1 VLCLLGPSEL
11 RSQDGVRS
19 LELRPKGLA
28 LVAYLALAEGPQTRS
43 RLADLLFPEAL
54 KPRDSL
60 RWYLSYLRRR
70 LPDALTVDRTN
81 VSARIATDVAA
92 FRSGAARILDG
103 SPLSEAAE
111 TLALYRGDLCQGL
124 VLDASAEFDN
134 WLYVQD
140 DELRRLFRRA
150 TQAFAQRALAQERG
164 GMAVPALR
172 RLTAVDPYF
181 EEGHV
186 LLLEATEASA
196 DPPSA
201 RYVYDRYQR
210 IVRNELHAEPRR
222 DLVVRYEPDRPEGP
236 GLPLDEL
243 VPLREITMH
252 VVDWPGPEPAILYVH
267 GSGMHAL
274 RFTAWGE
281 LLSPEVRVV
290 AVDLRGHGYSDKP
303 PSGYGVDDH
312 VGDLLELIATLGLIR
327 PIMLGHSLGG
337 SIATFVA
344 EAAGDTVG
352 GLVLLDA
359 VVGDQAFIDSAS
371 LVLDPFGATLDL
383 RFAGFE
389 EYQSLWAAED
399 DGSQWAR
406 WLDRSDRIELAP
418 LPDGTFRRRALRQ
431 ALAEEWASVAERDA
445 LAALAR
451 VSAPVLVVHADAPW
465 TVAAD
470 INVPWAKT
478 PYIDHATVKAQ
489 LAAASDVRLY
499 VSHGQHHSDLIQRPS
514 ADAIEAVRAF
524 ANQIRTQPVARA
536 RSATAKVANGP
547 GATAGTR
554 LPG

>member
-1 VLCLLGPSEL
+1 VLCLLGPPEL
-11 RSQDGVRS
+11 RSRNGVRQ

-28 LVAYLALAEGPQTRS
+28 LLAYLALVEGPQARS
-43 RLADLLFPEAL
+43 RLADLLFPNAAS
-54 KPRDSL
+54 PRDSL

-70 LPDALTVDRTN
+70 LPDAFVLDRTS
-81 VSARIATDVAA
+81 VSAVIATDVAA
-92 FRSGAARILDG
+92 FRRGAMRIFDG
-103 SPLSEAAE
+103 CPLSEAAE
-111 TLALYRGDLCQGL
+111 TLALYRGDMCEGL
-124 VLDASAEFDN
+124 ACSASAEFDN
-134 WLYVQD
+134 WLYVQE

-150 TQAFAQRALAQERG
+150 TQAFARRALAERRG
-164 GMAVPALR
+164 GMAVSALQ

-186 LLLEATEASA
+186 LLVEATEASGEPA
-196 DPPSA
+196 SA
-201 RYVYDRYQR
+201 RHAYDRYQR
-210 IVRNELHAEPRR
+210 IVRAELHAEPRR
-222 DLVVRYEPDRPEGP
+222 DLVVRYEPDRPAGP

-243 VPLREITMH
+243 VPLREVTMH
-252 VVDWPGPEPAILYVH
+252 VVEWPGQEPTILYVH

-281 LLSPEVRVV
+281 LLSPEVRVI

-312 VGDLLELIATLGLIR
+312 VNDLLELISALGLLR
-327 PIMLGHSLGG
+327 PIILGHSLGG

-344 EAAGDTVG
+344 EAAGETIG

-371 LVLDPFGATLDL
+371 LVLNPFAATLDR

-389 EYQSLWAAED
+389 EYQSYWAAED

-406 WLDRSDRIELAP
+406 WLERSGRMELAP

-431 ALAEEWASVAERDA
+431 ALADEWASVAKRDA

-470 INVPWAKT
+470 INAPWSKT
-478 PYIDHATVKAQ
+478 PYIDHGTVKAQ
-489 LAAASDVRLY
+489 LAAARDARLY
-499 VSHGQHHSDLIQRPS
+499 VSLGQHHSDLIQRPS
-514 ADAIEAVRAF
+514 AGAVEAVRTF
-524 ANQIRTQPVARA
+524 AKEIRMGRGATV
-536 RSATAKVANGP
+536 RSAST
-547 GATAGTR
+547 ATAETR
-554 LPG
+554 ETLKSR

>member
-1 VLCLLGPSEL
+1 MPNPKRRHSKARRDKRRAHETLPSLLRLTEVDPYLEQAHVLLVRASE
-11 RSQDGVRS
+11 
-19 LELRPKGLA
+19 
-28 LVAYLALAEGPQTRS
+28 T
-43 RLADLLFPEAL
+43 
-54 KPRDSL
+54 
-60 RWYLSYLRRR
+60 
-70 LPDALTVDRTN
+70 
-81 VSARIATDVAA
+81 
-92 FRSGAARILDG
+92 SGAAD
-103 SPLSEAAE
+103 AARH
-111 TLALYRGDLCQGL
+111 A
-124 VLDASAEFDN
+124 
-134 WLYVQD
+134 
-140 DELRRLFRRA
+140 
-150 TQAFAQRALAQERG
+150 
-164 GMAVPALR
+164 
-172 RLTAVDPYF
+172 
-181 EEGHV
+181 
-186 LLLEATEASA
+186 
-196 DPPSA
+196 
-201 RYVYDRYQR
+201 YDRYQR
-210 IVRNELHAEPRR
+210 IVRKELHAEPRPELAR
-222 DLVVRYEPDRPEGP
+222 VYEAETPRGRT
-236 GLPLDEL
+236 LPIDEL

-371 LVLDPFGATLDL
+371 LVLHPFEATLDR

-389 EYQSLWAAED
+389 EYQSFWALED

-489 LAAASDVRLY
+489 LAAARDVRLY